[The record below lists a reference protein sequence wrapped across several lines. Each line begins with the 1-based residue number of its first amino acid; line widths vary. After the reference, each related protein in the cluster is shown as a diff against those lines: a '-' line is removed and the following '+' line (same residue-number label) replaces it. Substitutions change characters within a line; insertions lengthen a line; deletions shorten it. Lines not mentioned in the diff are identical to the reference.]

1 LPLVFVVVAFFYFI
15 FWNMPRARK
24 GKSKRGGKGSKKGV
38 VTKFDPEGALRHGFD
53 GSLLPPARQ
62 TASIFRQPVTIV
74 TTSSKHSKPAPVSE
88 IKRSVGRMDK
98 PFQMFA
104 LKRLQG
110 LRATSI
116 STGNCIALS
125 EPLAPPSKIIPVG
138 PGIGGDVACLSVA
151 YSLQHPTTGL
161 PITGQTGPK
170 KSLDS
175 NPGANVN
182 PDQPLF
188 QAVVI
193 TEDDVLLQQKRVI
206 DARRRLE
213 EALKHLKEKM
223 ASKIIDPVMRRK
235 LLADGDGQGDERC
248 LNLIGQEI
256 VDYFNCQT
264 VDSVKRE
271 EIKDLLRRADMAML
285 RSRLLRESLLKELEY
300 FRNLG
305 RDYDKQRAEQMEMA
319 KKYRSEVESAKL
331 LRKHREQCHLMAQL
345 INQYPTREESEQKK
359 AELLKEVEEAKR
371 KSQELKQTI
380 MLTGQ
385 QAAFL
390 FYFLF
395 IFAGENFFPHIQ
407 CQIWPQPNIPSYW
420 SQSLEQHGRI
430 VENKNQ
436 KKEWKNLYQYGKD
449 MYDAVLVDRPNHETQ
464 IDLDFFFP
472 YYGFRFNYTF
482 ISPNGFISFGR
493 SKWIQP
499 PYTFPNPKWPERQ
512 DPSFIAPFLSRATF
526 QYTGSTRISN
536 VWYRTVHRTVASS
549 GDEVNFY
556 SKKSQNQDVNFLHS
570 QTEKPKYRRIHSG
583 YVEDD
588 QLLDSLTSDLQD
600 GVNGANGFRALH
612 ALIVTWERMAF
623 GGAPKIVNL
632 QDYENAKRWQ
642 NTFQLVLLT
651 DEIRSYTIF
660 NYATLNWTSST
671 DAGSLRGRGGYQ
683 SAIAGFNG
691 GNGTGFTAMPY
702 SARGEI
708 FKLATFSSVSV
719 PGRWMYRVDEEIIR
733 GGCSNASSGYL
744 VIAPDRG
751 TMLGGIAV
759 NVTGQCLMPRNTV
772 HVLFDELV
780 VICSRL
786 SIHRAQCVLPK
797 FHRVGLVS
805 VKISSDGGRTYP
817 YIGIFYFV
825 PPDRA
830 VPGVVLRRDVLNY
843 QLNAFDN
850 PTPDL
855 LSITWSAKNLTNIP
869 NAKVTIDLFGYWE
882 NAEMHKF
889 ERVGIIAENVNNV
902 GFYEFSP
909 KKLSRPKDPA
919 LLDKWKN
926 YDFGVVRVSVK
937 DRTDLGVLYSML
949 TSFSWYFLRDWEKN
963 LGPDWALKRC
973 IEWYEKDGKWRNFWM
988 DLQPCPCTL
997 DQALFDVGRFMPY
1010 LECDMNGDGGCY
1022 YHRGSSHC
1030 VMSTHAAWS
1039 GGQTV
1044 CCYDFDGWLLHSDD
1058 FEDLDVLRYYSPGLP
1073 YRAHMFGSY
1082 PYQIPPY
1089 IPSLSN
1095 WFHDLAPYHMCC
1107 RFADKCSFL
1116 FWRRQT
1122 RSCQGYIPP
1131 AAGFA
1136 YGGVHFITFD
1146 GVKYRFNGK
1155 GYYLLVK
1162 SDHPQHKLTIQI
1174 RLEQPPKTRWDVY
1187 PNSTIITGVALREN
1201 DSDVVQI
1208 LARKEF
1214 RRWRYKTDV
1223 FIRGILRHFDTFDT
1237 KVQQFKGL
1245 NVWSPARNFD
1255 QSEMHIQLLSG
1266 AGVVVRE
1273 KSGMLDVTVTLPN
1286 SFIQSSAV
1294 RKVRYSTYG
1303 LLGVYNEN
1311 ADDDLQPPNT
1321 KHVPVSGKQ
1330 CYVLPEASTV
1340 YYEFGKV
1347 DGSNAFIGPVL
1358 FNDFSQPLNNPLLF
1372 SQSNYRPSFDDLE
1385 IRGKAALEIR
1395 NDDIQRACQN
1405 NVPCK
1410 QMFVSTGVKT
1420 WAIYTK
1426 SAEEQFL
1433 SIQASGSKKW
1443 LSCGPLWKAV
1453 GAVKMPPGNN
1463 YLSGVTVTFS
1473 CRPEYFLHGT
1483 MQRTCVNGTWTPG
1496 WHVWCR
1502 TKSEE
1507 YALKWT
1513 TGILST
1519 LLFVMFFFSIFYYC
1533 YRVHWL
1539 PKYRQRMAGNKC
1551 QTDQIKLPKVLQNHS
1566 IPHKT
1571 YLKSEAELRCFYYLM
1586 NNMDSSNTNS
1596 NRDETTAVG
1605 KVTDIMNVCKSSQNS
1620 RCVPLGEYVQ
1630 KNEALLENRFK
1641 KSAKLGTM
1649 LGVFLPTIQNIFG
1662 VIMFIRLHWIVG
1674 MAGLIQSL
1682 IIVSMCSF
1690 LTFLTSI
1697 SLSAIATNGVFEE
1710 GGPYFVISRN
1720 LSPEFGASIGIL
1732 FFLANAVATAMY
1744 VVGHVE
1750 VFLTY
1755 VAQDLPQFGTA
1766 LLRTDEEMAN
1776 NFRIY
1781 GTILLLIIVCIAACG
1796 VKVTQTFAPI
1806 SLFCVIISIIGVY
1819 TGSFVYNNTDS
1830 DKICMVGEKA
1840 IKRLPLIV
1848 NGTIDSSCT
1857 KEENGTLWNLY
1868 CRVNSSGNGTTCDP
1882 YFLNHNVTL
1891 RIVRH
1896 GMLSQHYKNNL
1907 HSYYMKAGEAAPGEK
1922 GLSGVEVTQDITS
1935 TFYTLLAIYFPAVTG
1950 IMTGCNL
1957 SGDLADP
1964 QHSIPVGTI
1973 AAQLTTSFVFI
1984 SYTLFYGTAI
1994 DRALLMDKYGES
2006 LGGSLVSGQLSWP
2019 TEWLVI
2025 VGCLASTFGAG
2036 LQSLFSAARLIQ
2048 AVAKDNL
2055 VAKLQSFGKV
2065 TSKNEPCRALLLSAF
2080 IAELT
2085 ILIGAVDHIAPIV
2098 DFFFLICYCF
2108 INIACTLQTLLKMPN
2123 WRPRFKY
2130 YHWTLSLLGAIL
2142 GFFIM
2147 FSTHFD
2153 YAVIVLVM
2161 CLCIYKYVEYHGEKK
2176 EWGHG
2181 TEGFRFT
2188 TAHYVLAKLEDKDMH
2203 PKNWR
2208 PHVLLFIKP
2217 DKTKEQIMK
2226 DPALLFAAALEEGGG
2241 FLMLTTFIEMK
2252 EENDS
2257 TNQLISAETA
2267 KLKDVLK
2274 TMKIKAYVRVIP
2286 CNDVGEAVWIHTLG
2300 AGIGGLRPNIIITD
2314 WPHRL
2319 KTWKM
2324 TNVKY
2329 WDFLYSLF
2337 YRCTASKSL
2346 IIPKGHIPSLNEV
2359 LSGNIDVWWLAHDG
2373 GMQVMLTVLL
2383 KKHRI
2388 WKNCKVRIYAVVNHG
2403 ENLRTVHD
2411 QLKKWVYNLRID
2423 AKVEVVEMPLFKYD
2437 QNDEVK
2443 NFLSTRRKL
2452 AAELGLE
2459 EGDEKKAKEETDQ
2472 VLDTKDAENQGSES
2486 SEESTISFDEAIKDE
2501 NVTWKTIEKRFL
2513 LSVYLNELMRRE
2525 SGESRLLIINL
2536 PEPPSNKQFM
2546 PIYLDYVDTLTTKLK
2561 AVILVRGTQKD
2572 EKILL
2577 KG

>member
-1 LPLVFVVVAFFYFI
+1 
-15 FWNMPRARK
+15 
-24 GKSKRGGKGSKKGV
+24 
-38 VTKFDPEGALRHGFD
+38 
-53 GSLLPPARQ
+53 
-62 TASIFRQPVTIV
+62 
-74 TTSSKHSKPAPVSE
+74 
-88 IKRSVGRMDK
+88 
-98 PFQMFA
+98 
-104 LKRLQG
+104 
-110 LRATSI
+110 
-116 STGNCIALS
+116 
-125 EPLAPPSKIIPVG
+125 
-138 PGIGGDVACLSVA
+138 
-151 YSLQHPTTGL
+151 
-161 PITGQTGPK
+161 
-170 KSLDS
+170 
-175 NPGANVN
+175 
-182 PDQPLF
+182 
-188 QAVVI
+188 
-193 TEDDVLLQQKRVI
+193 
-206 DARRRLE
+206 
-213 EALKHLKEKM
+213 
-223 ASKIIDPVMRRK
+223 MRRK

-256 VDYFNCQT
+256 VDYFNCQD
-264 VDSVKRE
+264 VDLVKQE

-285 RSRLLRESLLKELEY
+285 RSSLLRQSLLKELEY

-305 RDYDKQRAEQMEMA
+305 QDYDKQRAVQLEMVE
-319 KKYRSEVESAKL
+319 KYRLEVESAKL

-345 INQYPTREESEQKK
+345 INQYPTREQSEQKK

-371 KSQELKQTI
+371 KSQELKQTFDSI

-390 FYFLF
+390 FYFFF
-395 IFAGENFFPHIQ
+395 IFASENFFSHIQ
-407 CQIWPQPNIPSYW
+407 CQIWPLPSISSYW
-420 SQSLEQHGRI
+420 SQSLEHGRT

-436 KKEWKNLYQYGKD
+436 KREWKNLYQYGKEVH
-449 MYDAVLVDRPNHETQ
+449 DAVLVDRPNHETQ

-526 QYTGSTRISN
+526 QYTGSSRISN

-556 SKKSQNQDVNFLHS
+556 SKKSQNQDVNFLQS

-588 QLLDSLTSDLQD
+588 QLLDLLTSDLQD

-642 NTFQLVLLT
+642 NTFQLVILT

-759 NVTGQCLMPRNTV
+759 NITGQCLMPRNTV

-780 VICSRL
+780 VICNRL

-817 YIGIFYFV
+817 YIGIFYFGNNIYKQRNTRMHRFFFYSILCFSFLV

-855 LSITWSAKNLTNIP
+855 LSITWSPKNLTNIP

-882 NAEMHKF
+882 NAELHKF

-909 KKLSRPKDPA
+909 KKLPRPKDPA

-949 TSFSWYFLRDWEKN
+949 TSFSWYFLPDWEKN
-963 LGPDWALKRC
+963 LGPNWALKRC
-973 IEWYEKDGKWRNFWM
+973 IDWYEKDGKWRNFWM

-1030 VMSTHAAWS
+1030 VMSTHAAWT

-1082 PYQIPPY
+1082 PYQMPPY

-1155 GYYLLVK
+1155 GYYLLMK
-1162 SDHPQHKLTIQI
+1162 SDHPQHKLTVQI

-1223 FIRGILRHFDTFDT
+1223 FVRGILRHFDTFDT

-1273 KSGMLDVTVTLPN
+1273 KSGMLDVTVTLPS
-1286 SFIQSSAV
+1286 SFIQSKT

-1321 KHVPVSGKQ
+1321 RHVSVSGKQ
-1330 CYVLPEASTV
+1330 CYVLPEASTL
-1340 YYEFGKV
+1340 YYEFGEKWKV

-1358 FNDFSQPLNNPLLF
+1358 FHDFSQPLNNPLLF

-1385 IRGKAALEIR
+1385 IKGKAALEIR

-1410 QMFVSTGVKT
+1410 QMFVSTGVKS

-1426 SAEEQFL
+1426 NAEEQFL

-1463 YLSGVTVTFS
+1463 YLNGVTVTFS

-1483 MQRTCVNGTWTPG
+1483 IQRTCIDGTWTPG

-1519 LLFVMFFFSIFYYC
+1519 LLFLMFFFSIFYYC

-1539 PKYRQRMAGNKC
+1539 PKYRRRIAGKKC

-1566 IPHKT
+1566 IP
-1571 YLKSEAELRCFYYLM
+1571 LK
-1586 NNMDSSNTNS
+1586 
-1596 NRDETTAVG
+1596 
-1605 KVTDIMNVCKSSQNS
+1605 
-1620 RCVPLGEYVQ
+1620 
-1630 KNEALLENRFK
+1630 
-1641 KSAKLGTM
+1641 
-1649 LGVFLPTIQNIFG
+1649 
-1662 VIMFIRLHWIVG
+1662 IVD
-1674 MAGLIQSL
+1674 
-1682 IIVSMCSF
+1682 
-1690 LTFLTSI
+1690 
-1697 SLSAIATNGVFEE
+1697 
-1710 GGPYFVISRN
+1710 R
-1720 LSPEFGASIGIL
+1720 
-1732 FFLANAVATAMY
+1732 
-1744 VVGHVE
+1744 
-1750 VFLTY
+1750 
-1755 VAQDLPQFGTA
+1755 
-1766 LLRTDEEMAN
+1766 R
-1776 NFRIY
+1776 
-1781 GTILLLIIVCIAACG
+1781 
-1796 VKVTQTFAPI
+1796 
-1806 SLFCVIISIIGVY
+1806 SLF
-1819 TGSFVYNNTDS
+1819 
-1830 DKICMVGEKA
+1830 
-1840 IKRLPLIV
+1840 
-1848 NGTIDSSCT
+1848 
-1857 KEENGTLWNLY
+1857 
-1868 CRVNSSGNGTTCDP
+1868 
-1882 YFLNHNVTL
+1882 
-1891 RIVRH
+1891 
-1896 GMLSQHYKNNL
+1896 
-1907 HSYYMKAGEAAPGEK
+1907 
-1922 GLSGVEVTQDITS
+1922 
-1935 TFYTLLAIYFPAVTG
+1935 
-1950 IMTGCNL
+1950 
-1957 SGDLADP
+1957 
-1964 QHSIPVGTI
+1964 
-1973 AAQLTTSFVFI
+1973 
-1984 SYTLFYGTAI
+1984 
-1994 DRALLMDKYGES
+1994 
-2006 LGGSLVSGQLSWP
+2006 
-2019 TEWLVI
+2019 
-2025 VGCLASTFGAG
+2025 
-2036 LQSLFSAARLIQ
+2036 
-2048 AVAKDNL
+2048 
-2055 VAKLQSFGKV
+2055 
-2065 TSKNEPCRALLLSAF
+2065 
-2080 IAELT
+2080 
-2085 ILIGAVDHIAPIV
+2085 VD
-2098 DFFFLICYCF
+2098 
-2108 INIACTLQTLLKMPN
+2108 
-2123 WRPRFKY
+2123 
-2130 YHWTLSLLGAIL
+2130 
-2142 GFFIM
+2142 
-2147 FSTHFD
+2147 
-2153 YAVIVLVM
+2153 
-2161 CLCIYKYVEYHGEKK
+2161 
-2176 EWGHG
+2176 
-2181 TEGFRFT
+2181 
-2188 TAHYVLAKLEDKDMH
+2188 
-2203 PKNWR
+2203 
-2208 PHVLLFIKP
+2208 
-2217 DKTKEQIMK
+2217 
-2226 DPALLFAAALEEGGG
+2226 
-2241 FLMLTTFIEMK
+2241 
-2252 EENDS
+2252 
-2257 TNQLISAETA
+2257 
-2267 KLKDVLK
+2267 
-2274 TMKIKAYVRVIP
+2274 
-2286 CNDVGEAVWIHTLG
+2286 
-2300 AGIGGLRPNIIITD
+2300 
-2314 WPHRL
+2314 
-2319 KTWKM
+2319 
-2324 TNVKY
+2324 
-2329 WDFLYSLF
+2329 
-2337 YRCTASKSL
+2337 
-2346 IIPKGHIPSLNEV
+2346 
-2359 LSGNIDVWWLAHDG
+2359 
-2373 GMQVMLTVLL
+2373 
-2383 KKHRI
+2383 
-2388 WKNCKVRIYAVVNHG
+2388 
-2403 ENLRTVHD
+2403 
-2411 QLKKWVYNLRID
+2411 
-2423 AKVEVVEMPLFKYD
+2423 
-2437 QNDEVK
+2437 
-2443 NFLSTRRKL
+2443 
-2452 AAELGLE
+2452 
-2459 EGDEKKAKEETDQ
+2459 
-2472 VLDTKDAENQGSES
+2472 
-2486 SEESTISFDEAIKDE
+2486 
-2501 NVTWKTIEKRFL
+2501 
-2513 LSVYLNELMRRE
+2513 
-2525 SGESRLLIINL
+2525 
-2536 PEPPSNKQFM
+2536 
-2546 PIYLDYVDTLTTKLK
+2546 
-2561 AVILVRGTQKD
+2561 
-2572 EKILL
+2572 
-2577 KG
+2577 